1 MPRQPYLPHFSTK
14 KYAVG
19 ALELKHR
26 PDLCALIGKCVA
38 IWGYVDNEMGYLFSL
53 LLGTESEAAL
63 EVFLSLR
70 RSTNQREAVEI
81 AAKYALSG
89 DDLLTLEAMLVVYRS
104 LESQRNDIAHGCFGV
119 SSDDPDILYW
129 IPVKHHVHFQAE
141 ALSKE
146 ARGKFARDR
155 HARLKQNLFVYRKA
169 DLESLYEEME
179 QFWWAVFYL
188 NGYLRDRTNP
198 PRVAEYQRLCT
209 FPHIQ
214 QEISRLRSD
223 RGNSRCGPQFATAQS
238 ATASPAPPP
247 PESIEMAAKALFDA
261 MPSNNPNGPP
271 NWDNQPERIKEV
283 FRARARHARS

>member
-14 KYAVG
+14 KYTIG
-19 ALELKHR
+19 ALELKDR
-26 PDLCALIGKCVA
+26 PDLCALIGKCIA

-53 LLGTESEAAL
+53 LLGTEFEAAL
-63 EVFLSLR
+63 EVYLSLR

-89 DDLLTLEAMLVVYRS
+89 EDHLLTLEAMLVVYRS

-141 ALSKE
+141 SLSKE
-146 ARGKFARDR
+146 ARGELAPDR

-169 DLESLYEEME
+169 DLESLYKEME
-179 QFWWAVFYL
+179 QFWRAVFYL

-198 PRVAEYQRLCT
+198 LRVAEYQQLCT

-214 QEISRLRSD
+214 QEMFRLRSD
-223 RGNSRCGPQFATAQS
+223 RGNSWCCPQLAIAQS
-238 ATASPAPPP
+238 ANASQTPPP
-247 PESIEMAAKALFDA
+247 QTQTVTESIEMAAKALFDA
-261 MPSNNPNGPP
+261 KPSNNPNGPP
-271 NWDNQPERIKEV
+271 NWEFQPEKHQESI
-283 FRARARHARS
+283 